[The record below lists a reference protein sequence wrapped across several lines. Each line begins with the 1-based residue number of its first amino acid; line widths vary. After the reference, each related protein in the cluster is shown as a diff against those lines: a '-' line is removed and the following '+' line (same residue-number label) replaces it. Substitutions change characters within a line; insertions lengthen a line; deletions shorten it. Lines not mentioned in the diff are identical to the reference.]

1 MFIQTIKKRTIYK
14 EAFIVGG
21 IYGGLAGLIILMA
34 FMAIIF
40 FFEYFFLDRTFT
52 LMDMLDLVTIIPLTL
67 GIGGLIGVILGGIVG
82 TIFCYSRSI
91 QTTQAIT
98 SKIAI
103 LLAISCPLISFLP
116 TLLENIVRVKEI
128 NFEFV
133 VGIMIGI
140 IFNIGLVMIFS
151 FLGKSIAKWGYTKF
165 FRRLGVTE

>member
-1 MFIQTIKKRTIYK
+1 MFIQTIKKRKIYK

-21 IYGGLAGLIILMA
+21 IYGGLAGLIILMM

-40 FFEYFFLDRTFT
+40 FFEYFLLDRAFT
-52 LMDMLDLVTIIPLTL
+52 LMDMLDLLSIIPFTL
-67 GIGGLIGVILGGIVG
+67 GLGGFIGVILGGIVG

-116 TLLENIVRVKEI
+116 TFLEGIVQMKEV
-128 NFEFV
+128 NLEFM
-133 VGIMIGI
+133 VGIIIGV
-140 IFNIGLVMIFS
+140 IFNTGLVMIFS
-151 FLGKSIAKWGYTKF
+151 FLGKSIAKWGYTTF
-165 FRRLGVTE
+165 FKRLGVTE